1 MPRVAIKSPRQ
12 KKAEAAVDTFRK
24 DLGPFVVAAETTRM
38 PMVFTDAKATGHPIT
53 FVNDSFL
60 ALTGYSRAEV
70 LGQRFDFLSSRGADC
85 EASVEAAFAEG
96 AEPDTESYYR
106 RKDGTVFRA
115 ALFISPVRDEAGV
128 VVQHFISLVD
138 LSKHEREEERLR
150 FLLDELN
157 HRTQNALA
165 TVQSIVLQT
174 LRGTPDRGL
183 VETLERRILAL
194 SKAHGLLG
202 RDNWDAVPLHDVLDA
217 ILRPLAL
224 RGSQT
229 SHRPSRVS
237 VEGPDVRLSPKAAL
251 TLALVLHEMATNATR
266 HGALSNGRGGQVD
279 VDWGMVP
286 TSNGDQ
292 MRLRWRESG
301 GPRVAPPTR
310 RGFGSRLLEDA
321 LAQEV
326 HGEVSLDYA
335 PAGMV
340 CTITMPV
347 SGAQGAS
354 QHG

>member
-1 MPRVAIKSPRQ
+1 MPRVATKSPGQ
-12 KKAEAAVDTFRK
+12 KTAEAAVDTFRE

-38 PMVFTDAKATGHPIT
+38 PMVFTDAKAEGHPIV

-60 ALTGYSRAEV
+60 ALTGYPRAEV
-70 LGQRFDFLSSRGADC
+70 LGQRLDFLSSRGPDC
-85 EASVEAAFAEG
+85 EARMEAAFAAG
-96 AEPDTESYYR
+96 AEDDTESYYR
-106 RKDGTVFRA
+106 RRDGTVFRG
-115 ALFISPVRDEAGV
+115 ALTISPVRDEAGD

-165 TVQSIVLQT
+165 TVQSIIVQT
-174 LRGTPDRGL
+174 LRGSPDRDL

-202 RDNWDAVPLHDVLDA
+202 RDNWDAVPLRDVLDA

-229 SHRPSRVS
+229 GPSRVS
-237 VEGPDVRLSPKAAL
+237 IEGPDVRLSPKAAL
-251 TLALVLHEMATNATR
+251 TLALVLHEMTTNAIR
-266 HGALSNGRGGQVD
+266 HGALSNGRAGQVD
-279 VDWGMVP
+279 IHWGMVP
-286 TSNGDQ
+286 TSAGDQ
-292 MRLRWRESG
+292 MRLRWKESG

-326 HGEVSLDYA
+326 HGEVSLEYA

-347 SGAQGAS
+347 SGAPGAA
-354 QHG
+354 QRGY